1 MNFTDIKSQLSD
13 KLSICLSICCILH
26 CVALPII
33 ILLLP
38 GVASFWINNENVH
51 IFFVLCA
58 VPISLFAMSKSL
70 RKHHS
75 YKCISLA
82 GIGLFLL
89 VIAIFMH
96 DLGLNAEHSHNEE
109 NGHEE
114 HSGIGEILETIF
126 TVMGGLILLGAHLFN
141 IKLTKQAS

>member
-1 MNFTDIKSQLSD
+1 MYGIDTINPLYPATLIATKRNS
-13 KLSICLSICCILH
+13 
-26 CVALPII
+26 
-33 ILLLP
+33 P
-38 GVASFWINNENVH
+38 GASW
-51 IFFVLCA
+51 
-58 VPISLFAMSKSL
+58 S
-70 RKHHS
+70 R
-75 YKCISLA
+75 CISLA